1 MTGRSLQSACG
12 SWSSR
17 ADHAVVAVEDVDRA
31 PRNAASDHVQSA
43 LTRPG
48 RLGPSSGGDTQ
59 WPARHC
65 VLMSLRCRR
74 RSGATATTKRS
85 DLLGPDYEM
94 ARHASRSADGVGA
107 VLASRWPFG
116 SIREVDLHVTER
128 VDDLPWAAAVTAEV
142 LLPEP
147 FGLTL
152 FAHHKP
158 TYQVGYAR
166 ERKLQA
172 VASARFV
179 ETQVAGR
186 DLHVVLL
193 GDFDDTPDSASV
205 RFFTGRQSLDQLS
218 VAYRDAGRRPTRVN
232 QGTRSPRVTPWC
244 AMANGLKSSAGAS
257 TTCSYAAVHAAPHCR
272 SSNCHPHLRP
282 GGERGLGQRPLS
294 VCSPTSK
301 CPPDRRKRLIAVSS
315 PRRST

>member
-1 MTGRSLQSACG
+1 MAAQNVDGSPETLRVITFNLLAPDQADWDRRREVIRSGL
-12 SWSSR
+12 R
-17 ADHAVVAVEDVDRA
+17 ELRPDVVALQETVW
-31 PRNAASDHVQSA
+31 
-43 LTRPG
+43 G
-48 RLGPSSGGDTQ
+48 SGHDQ
-59 WPARHC
+59 A
-65 VLMSLRCRR
+65 
-74 RSGATATTKRS
+74 S

-116 SIREVDLHVTER
+116 SIRDVDLHVTER

-152 FAHHKP
+152 FVHHKP

-166 ERKLQA
+166 ERELQA
-172 VASARFV
+172 VATAHFV

-218 VAYRDAGRRPTRVN
+218 VAYRDAWEATHADEPGHTFTPSNPLVRDGEWSQELGRRIDYVLVRC
-232 QGTRSPRVTPWC
+232 GTRGPSLQI
-244 AMANGLKSSAGAS
+244 ANCQRIFDQAVNGIWAS
-257 TTCSYAAVHAAPHCR
+257 DHFGVLADFQVPS
-272 SSNCHPHLRP
+272 
-282 GGERGLGQRPLS
+282 
-294 VCSPTSK
+294 
-301 CPPDRRKRLIAVSS
+301 
-315 PRRST
+315 

>member
-1 MTGRSLQSACG
+1 MTGRSRQWGCG
-12 SWSSR
+12 SWSSQ
-17 ADHAVVAVEDVDRA
+17 ADHAVVAVDDVERA
-31 PRNAASDHVQSA
+31 PG
-43 LTRPG
+43 T
-48 RLGPSSGGDTQ
+48 
-59 WPARHC
+59 
-65 VLMSLRCRR
+65 LRVITFNLLAPDQADWDRR
-74 RSGATATTKRS
+74 REVIRSGMRNLMPDVVALQETVWGSGYDQAS

-116 SIREVDLHVTER
+116 SIGEVDLHVTER
-128 VDDLPWAAAVTAEV
+128 VDLPWAAAITAEV
-142 LLPEP
+142 LLPQP

-166 ERKLQA
+166 ERELQA

-193 GDFDDTPDSASV
+193 GDFDDTPDSASL

-218 VAYRDAGRRPTRVN
+218 VAYRDAWEATHPGEPGHTFTPSNPLVRNGEWSKELGRRIDYVLVRC
-232 QGTRSPRVTPWC
+232 GTRGPSLQIASCHRIFDQAV
-244 AMANGLKSSAGAS
+244 NGVWAS
-257 TTCSYAAVHAAPHCR
+257 DHFGVLADLQAP
-272 SSNCHPHLRP
+272 
-282 GGERGLGQRPLS
+282 
-294 VCSPTSK
+294 
-301 CPPDRRKRLIAVSS
+301 A
-315 PRRST
+315 

>member
-1 MTGRSLQSACG
+1 VITFNLLSPDQADWDRRREVIRSGL
-12 SWSSR
+12 R
-17 ADHAVVAVEDVDRA
+17 KLRPDVVALQETVW
-31 PRNAASDHVQSA
+31 
-43 LTRPG
+43 
-48 RLGPSSGGDTQ
+48 GDGYDQ
-59 WPARHC
+59 A
-65 VLMSLRCRR
+65 
-74 RSGATATTKRS
+74 S

-116 SIREVDLHVTER
+116 NIREVDLHVTER

-158 TYQVGYAR
+158 TYQLGYAR
-166 ERKLQA
+166 ERELQA

-186 DLHVVLL
+186 DLHGVLL

-205 RFFTGRQSLDQLS
+205 RFLTGRQSLDQLS
-218 VAYRDAGRRPTRVN
+218 VAYRDAWEAAHPGEPGHTFTPSNPLVRDGEWSQELGRRIDYVLVRCGIRGPSLQIV
-232 QGTRSPRVTPWC
+232 
-244 AMANGLKSSAGAS
+244 
-257 TTCSYAAVHAAPHCR
+257 
-272 SSNCHPHLRP
+272 NCHRIFD
-282 GGERGLGQRPLS
+282 QA
-294 VCSPTSK
+294 V
-301 CPPDRRKRLIAVSS
+301 DRVWASDHFGVLADLQV
-315 PRRST
+315 PA

>member
-1 MTGRSLQSACG
+1 MSVVTGEDLDRPPETLRVITFNLLSPDQAEWDRRREVIRSGL
-12 SWSSR
+12 R
-17 ADHAVVAVEDVDRA
+17 KLRPDVVALQETVWGKDCDQA
-31 PRNAASDHVQSA
+31 
-43 LTRPG
+43 
-48 RLGPSSGGDTQ
+48 
-59 WPARHC
+59 
-65 VLMSLRCRR
+65 
-74 RSGATATTKRS
+74 S

-94 ARHASRSADGVGA
+94 ARHASRSADRVGA

-116 SIREVDLHVTER
+116 SVREVDLHVTER

-166 ERKLQA
+166 ERELQA
-172 VASARFV
+172 VTTARFV

-193 GDFDDTPDSASV
+193 GDFDDTPDSASL

-218 VAYRDAGRRPTRVN
+218 VAYRDAWEAAHPGEPGHTFTPSNPLVRAGEWSQELGRRIDYVLVRC
-232 QGTRSPRVTPWC
+232 GTRGPSLQIAHCHRIFDQAV
-244 AMANGLKSSAGAS
+244 NGVWAS
-257 TTCSYAAVHAAPHCR
+257 DHFGVLADLQVPA
-272 SSNCHPHLRP
+272 
-282 GGERGLGQRPLS
+282 
-294 VCSPTSK
+294 
-301 CPPDRRKRLIAVSS
+301 
-315 PRRST
+315 